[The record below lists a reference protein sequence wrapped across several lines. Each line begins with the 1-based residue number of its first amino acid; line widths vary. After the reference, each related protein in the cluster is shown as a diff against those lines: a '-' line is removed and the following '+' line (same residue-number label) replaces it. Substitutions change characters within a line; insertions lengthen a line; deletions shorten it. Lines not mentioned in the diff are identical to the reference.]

1 MNTHTNSSTQMTI
14 NDLQFP
20 IFSGAIKAVWVNTA
34 KEKGFN
40 FVARIVDRMHF
51 ALECQLCGHINKVRL
66 FTLTSAQ
73 PLCEG
78 CIALSWRADAS
89 AAGLTFLHRCPEDR
103 HYGHFLRK
111 ACGHT
116 IRRQFTK
123 VNKVATGITGLRC
136 ETCHAKR
143 ERAEAVEQGW
153 ELIGPDDEGD
163 LNFRKYRH
171 GCGHEQRI
179 ARQNMQSG
187 RLSCH
192 GCGVDW
198 PSAPSSLYALSFTLQ
213 NGREV
218 VKLGYSNNP
227 KGRLHFQLAMSPAM
241 PRAILRLVAVPSGH
255 QALVIEK
262 RLHRDIR
269 KTHPDLIIDPA
280 VYRGQIR
287 VASEIYDVALTRTIL
302 DHLDRVDAEINRS
315 AA

>member
-1 MNTHTNSSTQMTI
+1 MNTHTNSSDQMTI
-14 NDLQFP
+14 NNFSFP
-20 IFSGAIKAVWVNTA
+20 IFTGKIKAEWVETA
-34 KEKGFN
+34 KDKGFN
-40 FVARIVDRMHF
+40 FITRIVDRAHF

-66 FTLTSAQ
+66 YTLTNAQ

-78 CIALSWRADAS
+78 CIESSWRADAK
-89 AAGLTFLHRCPEDR
+89 AAGLTFLNRCPEHR
-103 HYGHFLRK
+103 HYGYFLRK
-111 ACGHT
+111 ACGHEV
-116 IRRQFTK
+116 RRQFNM
-123 VNKVATGITGLRC
+123 VNKVAAGISGLRC

-153 ELIGPDDEGD
+153 ELIGPANDED

-198 PSAPSSLYALSFTLQ
+198 TSAPSSLYALSFTLK
-213 NGREV
+213 NGRDV
-218 VKLGYSNNP
+218 IKLGYSNNP
-227 KGRLHFQLAMSPAM
+227 KGRLNFQLAMSPDM
-241 PRAILRLVAVPSGH
+241 PRAILRLVAVPTGH
-255 QALVIEK
+255 QALLIEK
-262 RLHRDIR
+262 RLHRDIK
-269 KTHPDLIIDPA
+269 KTHPDLIINPA

-287 VASEIYDVALTRTIL
+287 VSSEIYDVALTRTIL
-302 DHLDRVDAEINRS
+302 GHLDRVEAEIKHP